1 MGTKPLNSLVPKVGV
16 EPTRPLSH
24 RFLRPTRLPI
34 PPLRHLV
41 DFDMITSCSQL
52 SQVRNSDL
60 TLAKDTDGAQLGV
73 ALTLQIFWRQ

>member
-1 MGTKPLNSLVPKVGV
+1 
-16 EPTRPLSH
+16 
-24 RFLRPTRLPI
+24 
-34 PPLRHLV
+34 LV